1 MPSAGNM
8 RRVAVCASVLWYL
21 QVETRGQLPVIV
33 AQPGN
38 HFSLDCRPV
47 TFSVVA
53 SGNNLEYQWFRD
65 NQAINSATGPS
76 YTLAHARYPVDNRAV
91 FYVIVANSAGT
102 TTSSN
107 AVLTVSQDPI
117 SVWVNCAAASND
129 TLTFVEFSTVVTN
142 ANDSENY
149 TIFLS
154 GGGSPLRVESTRYA
168 AGGTLGSNVVLR
180 LDAATPMASGT
191 AYRLR
196 VGAVFDEC
204 GNYINADTTWEIVEP
219 LRLEIASSVA
229 GTTLTWSGAAVLQ
242 VTANLSEGVWRTV
255 ANARSPYGPLSL
267 DGQQF
272 FRLRACR

>member
-1 MPSAGNM
+1 MSC
-8 RRVAVCASVLWYL
+8 VAVWASVLCCLYPG
-21 QVETRGQLPVIV
+21 VEARGQAPVIIEH
-33 AQPGN
+33 PRN

-65 NQAINSATGPS
+65 NQAINSATGTS
-76 YTLAHARYPVDNRAV
+76 YTLAHATYPVDNRAV

-102 TTSSN
+102 VTSSN

-129 TLTFVEFSTVVTN
+129 ALTIFVEFSTVVTN

-149 TIFLS
+149 TIFPS
-154 GGGSPLRVESTRYA
+154 GGGPPLRVESARYA
-168 AGGTLGSNVVLR
+168 TGGSLGSNVVLR
-180 LDAATPMASGT
+180 LDVATPMASGT

-196 VGAVFDEC
+196 VNGVFDEC
-204 GNYINADTTWEIVEP
+204 GNYINSDATWEIVEP

-229 GTTLTWSGAAVLQ
+229 GTTLTWSGEAALQ
-242 VTANLSEGVWRTV
+242 VTANLSGGVWQAV

-267 DGQQF
+267 DGQRF